1 MDLWIRS
8 QDRTKI
14 VKAPSIEIERVYK
27 EETRKDTF
35 YLCVD
40 SSFWMG
46 QYDTEERALEII
58 NEIEATLKIFS
69 KSREIFVYEMPKE

>member
-8 QDRTKI
+8 QDRCELRKVNGVVMAQEGKFFAI
-14 VKAPSIEIERVYK
+14 YPVVKELGELEILGNYK
-27 EETRKDTF
+27 
-35 YLCVD
+35 
-40 SSFWMG
+40 S
-46 QYDTEERALEII
+46 EERALEII